1 MTGGSSGGP
10 WLLQDGASSQVG
22 FQNSVNSYGYGS
34 RSTTMYGPY
43 WGETIQQVYNRAS
56 AAA

>member
-1 MTGGSSGGP
+1 
-10 WLLQDGASSQVG
+10 VG